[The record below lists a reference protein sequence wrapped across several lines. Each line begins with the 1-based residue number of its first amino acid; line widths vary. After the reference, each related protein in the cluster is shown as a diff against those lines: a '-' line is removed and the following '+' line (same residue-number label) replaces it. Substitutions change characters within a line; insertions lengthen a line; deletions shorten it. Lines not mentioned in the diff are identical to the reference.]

1 MNLADI
7 LTALPLFHTLE
18 PTEVVVLLRH
28 MVTKK
33 FTAKQ
38 ALLTEGQPPSA
49 LYVLISGK
57 VAVMK
62 HQDHIVDLDAGECV
76 GEVEII
82 DDSPCAA
89 SVVCL
94 TDVETAALPKQTL
107 ESYFAAQ
114 PAAASKI
121 LRQMVR
127 VLASRLRQTN
137 ASYSSMKRL
146 AESMDD

>member
-1 MNLADI
+1 
-7 LTALPLFHTLE
+7 
-18 PTEVVVLLRH
+18 
-28 MVTKK
+28 
-33 FTAKQ
+33 
-38 ALLTEGQPPSA
+38 
-49 LYVLISGK
+49 
-57 VAVMK
+57 MK

-94 TDVETAALPKQTL
+94 SEVETAALPKQVL
-107 ESYFAAQ
+107 EAYFTAQ
-114 PAAASKI
+114 PAAAAKI

-137 ASYSSMKRL
+137 ASYAGMKRI
-146 AESMDD
+146 AESLQD